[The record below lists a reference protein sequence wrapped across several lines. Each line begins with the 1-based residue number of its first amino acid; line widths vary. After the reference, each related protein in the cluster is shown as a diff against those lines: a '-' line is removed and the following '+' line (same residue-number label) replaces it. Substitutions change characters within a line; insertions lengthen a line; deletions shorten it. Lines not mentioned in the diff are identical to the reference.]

1 MYIFWCI
8 KDTIYEKKKCT
19 EWKAS
24 NVINVRKYK
33 SYASE
38 LKFNVG
44 NSTVNKE
51 KEQNCDWCRNITPPT
66 CSFVLYTVC
75 PFYRVPAQ

>member
-1 MYIFWCI
+1 M
-8 KDTIYEKKKCT
+8 KKRT

-33 SYASE
+33 SYESE

-44 NSTVNKE
+44 NNTVNKE
-51 KEQNCDWCRNITPPT
+51 KEQNCDWCRNIRHSHAVWSCIQCVYFIVFL
-66 CSFVLYTVC
+66 CSSCQDIFIAY
-75 PFYRVPAQ
+75 